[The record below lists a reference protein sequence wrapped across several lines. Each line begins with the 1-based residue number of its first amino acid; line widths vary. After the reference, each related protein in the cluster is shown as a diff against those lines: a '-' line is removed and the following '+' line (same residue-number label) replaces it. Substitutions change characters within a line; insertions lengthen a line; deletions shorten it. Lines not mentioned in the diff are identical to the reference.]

1 MAHSKLQIK
10 NHHNGLKLTRPAT
23 HGGTHATKPIGHPIM
38 MSQQDNEMLD
48 DEDQAQQLAVAPNAA
63 PQREIRIEHLRA
75 IQVAIR

>member
-1 MAHSKLQIK
+1 M
-10 NHHNGLKLTRPAT
+10 
-23 HGGTHATKPIGHPIM
+23 HGGTHAMKAIGRQIM
-38 MSQQDNEMLD
+38 MGQPDNEMLD